1 MQQWI
6 NHAGRKQ
13 KKKPRSASLIRLIS
27 KAIYL
32 CGDYVG
38 ILLAEWIAF
47 HIRNFLMGN
56 IFQVNAI
63 YIYIVTPAVFL
74 LALAFAG
81 IYSKHYTS
89 AQMLEKLFKACLGG
103 IAFSIILMF
112 LTQVSGQVS
121 RLYVGLFAIIV
132 YILLVVE
139 KYITAL
145 IIRRIPGLQIPVLV
159 VGAGKTADAAIDEG
173 KNNVFIN
180 YRVAGFLEDFEPSSR
195 YADVYPILGGFN
207 DLEKVI
213 AETGIQ
219 DVIIAAPG
227 LPQDQLNHLLYRAQT
242 LVPYVSVVPNL
253 VGVPMSNVEVE
264 SFFDT
269 RIMLLNIKNN
279 LAFRLNQIIKRIFD
293 VVLTLSGGLFL
304 LPLFLGIC
312 VWIKTD
318 SQGPAIYK
326 QRRVGKDG
334 KEFDCYKFRSMVVD
348 SKERLEKL
356 LATDPKAKE
365 EWERDFKLKNDP
377 RITKS
382 GAFLR
387 KTSLDELPQL
397 LNVLKGEM
405 SLVGPRPIV
414 QKEVPR
420 YEQYIKE
427 YYMVLPGIT
436 GLWQVSGRSDTT
448 YPERVAM
455 DMWYVHNW
463 SVWLD
468 LVLLWRTVAA
478 VIQSRG
484 AY

>member
-6 NHAGRKQ
+6 NHTE

-27 KAIYL
+27 KGIYL
-32 CGDYVG
+32 CGDYMG

-56 IFQVNAI
+56 IFQVSAI

-74 LALAFAG
+74 LALVFAG

-89 AQMLEKLFKACLGG
+89 TQMLEKLFKACLGG

-121 RLYVGLFAIIV
+121 RLYVGLFAVIV
-132 YILLVVE
+132 YLFLVVE

-145 IIRRIPGLQIPVLV
+145 CIRKMSGLQVPVLV
-159 VGAGKTADAAIDEG
+159 VGAGKTADAAIDEAR
-173 KNNVFIN
+173 NNVFIN
-180 YRVAGFLEDFEPSSR
+180 YRVAGFLEDFEPSSA
-195 YADVYPILGGFN
+195 YADTYPILGGFN
-207 DLEKVI
+207 DLERVI

-219 DVIIAAPG
+219 DVIITAPG

-269 RIMLLNIKNN
+269 RIMILNIKNN
-279 LAFRLNQIIKRIFD
+279 LSFCPNQIIKRMFD
-293 VVLTLSGGLFL
+293 IICTICGGLLFSPVL
-304 LPLFLGIC
+304 L
-312 VWIKTD
+312 WIFIWVKMD
-318 SQGPAIYK
+318 SGGPAIYK
-326 QRRVGKDG
+326 QRRVGKG
-334 KEFDCYKFRSMVVD
+334 GEEFNCYKFRTMVAD

-414 QKEVPR
+414 QKEVPK

-468 LVLLWRTVAA
+468 IILIWRTVFA
-478 VIQSRG
+478 VVHCRG